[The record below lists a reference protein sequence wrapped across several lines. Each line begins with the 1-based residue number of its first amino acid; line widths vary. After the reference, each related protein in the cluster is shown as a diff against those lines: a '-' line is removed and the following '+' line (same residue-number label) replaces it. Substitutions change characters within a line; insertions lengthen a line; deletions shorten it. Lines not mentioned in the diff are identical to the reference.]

1 MNYLELEKIAL
12 KWELEAKVAKVMLW
26 HRKTVLCPSDQ
37 LGLHKQVKHV
47 SYHAEMEGVWIFL

>member
-37 LGLHKQVKHV
+37 LGKHKQVNHV
-47 SYHAEMEGVWIFL
+47 

>member
-26 HRKTVLCPSDQ
+26 HRKAVLCPSDQ
-37 LGLHKQVKHV
+37 LGKHKLANRV
-47 SYHAEMEGVWIFL
+47 